1 MELIVDFF
9 NNFILLFNQ
18 ILTFDLINTNGINI
32 QVWHILV
39 VSTIIK
45 LIKTALK
52 KGGFIW

>member
-52 KGGFIW
+52 KGGFI